1 MQCRET
7 PQCFTE
13 STETRQVSD
22 LATLSEV
29 GQDRATGTAER
40 IERNVEG
47 SEEGQQNGIVIG
59 GAIFVR
65 SSRALTALGA
75 LAWTDAFRGP
85 EEILKGVVEYVLDD
99 SRGIEGVGSA
109 ADPKSSPP
117 ESNLESSVSW
127 AMDGPGNP
135 DPQALRL
142 DEPRDPPVPQALD
155 ERDPGTGLQDQ
166 RRIPVVSGSV
176 TLQAPA
182 LTSEHALHVLAAL
195 RLNARSLT
203 PPSPPSLDTSSSA
216 ADLTLSAL

>member
-22 LATLSEV
+22 SAIVGEV
-29 GQDRATGTAER
+29 GPDRATGTAER

-85 EEILKGVVEYVLDD
+85 EEILKGVVEVSCPEELDL
-99 SRGIEGVGSA
+99 RLLARLFWRLGGYCPVA
-109 ADPKSSPP
+109 LHA
-117 ESNLESSVSW
+117 LLC
-127 AMDGPGNP
+127 
-135 DPQALRL
+135 QLALR
-142 DEPRDPPVPQALD
+142 
-155 ERDPGTGLQDQ
+155 
-166 RRIPVVSGSV
+166 
-176 TLQAPA
+176 
-182 LTSEHALHVLAAL
+182 
-195 RLNARSLT
+195 
-203 PPSPPSLDTSSSA
+203 
-216 ADLTLSAL
+216 